1 MAVKS
6 TRSRSSGTRHAFA
19 SQENIY
25 LGARPESA
33 SADSGRAKVPEG
45 VRFAGAAPEVFMI
58 RQLGPRPDPAGP
70 DLGRWLMLGDPPGSP
85 RPPPLVR
92 FADKALR
99 AFPEGV
105 RFADKALR
113 AFPEAGRFA
122 AAAPLPPSPLVG

>member
-33 SADSGRAKVPEG
+33 SADSGRAKIPEG
-45 VRFAGAAPEVFMI
+45 VRSAAAVPVVFMI
-58 RQLGPRPDPAGP
+58 GSLGARPESAGA
-70 DLGRWLMLGDPPGSP
+70 DSGRWLMPGEPPGSP
-85 RPPPLVR
+85 GPLPLVR

-99 AFPEGV
+99 AFPE
-105 RFADKALR
+105 
-113 AFPEAGRFA
+113 
-122 AAAPLPPSPLVG
+122 